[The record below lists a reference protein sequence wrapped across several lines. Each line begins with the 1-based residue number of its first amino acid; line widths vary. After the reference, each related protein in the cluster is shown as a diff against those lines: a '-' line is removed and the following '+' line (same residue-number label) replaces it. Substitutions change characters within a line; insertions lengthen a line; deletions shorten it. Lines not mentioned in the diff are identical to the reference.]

1 MIEYII
7 YDRAMEDCTAI
18 KNCATDLYLL
28 IWKDVY
34 DISKGKKAGYKIICA
49 TYNHAFFFLQNS
61 RMVDSF
67 KSPPMRKIPGY

>member
-7 YDRAMEDCTAI
+7 YDHAMEDCTAI

-34 DISKGKKAGYKIICA
+34 DISKGKKACYKIICA
-49 TYNHAFFFLQNS
+49 TCNHTFFFYKTVEWLIVS
-61 RMVDSF
+61 
-67 KSPPMRKIPGY
+67 KALP